1 MSVLLEQMDAINM
14 LEGFASH
21 FGPDFYGLPRN
32 EDTVTLRKRS
42 WTVPAQLALGSETLT
57 PLGANRAIAWQ
68 VEASS

>member
-1 MSVLLEQMDAINM
+1 M

-32 EDTVTLRKRS
+32 DDTMTLRKRAGP
-42 WTVPAQLALGSETLT
+42 VPAQLALGDETLT
-57 PLGANRAIAWQ
+57 PLGASRDSRLA